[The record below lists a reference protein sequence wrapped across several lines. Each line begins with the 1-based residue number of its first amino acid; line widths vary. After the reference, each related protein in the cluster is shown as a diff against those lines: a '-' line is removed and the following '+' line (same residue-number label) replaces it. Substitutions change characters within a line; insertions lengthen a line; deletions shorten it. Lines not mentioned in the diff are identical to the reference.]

1 MPVVMFLPAPTGL
14 FAVDTVVATWLRVV
28 VFLVFIV
35 EGAVVLTRFFEAAAA
50 RVDLIIVVPEDDAVL
65 VLAVRSS

>member
-1 MPVVMFLPAPTGL
+1 MPVATFLPAPTGL
-14 FAVDTVVATWLRVV
+14 LAVDTAVATWLRVV
-28 VFLVFIV
+28 VFLVF

-50 RVDLIIVVPEDDAVL
+50 RVDLIIVVLEDDTVL